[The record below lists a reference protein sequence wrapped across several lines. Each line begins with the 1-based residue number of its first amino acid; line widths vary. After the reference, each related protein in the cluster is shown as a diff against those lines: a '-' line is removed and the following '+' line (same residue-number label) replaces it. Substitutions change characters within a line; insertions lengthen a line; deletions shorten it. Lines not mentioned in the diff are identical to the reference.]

1 MLDSIGWLGAVMF
14 AFCGLPQAIKTYR
27 TKRASDIAWG
37 FVAMWFFGEVFTTA
51 YVIGDNMRAAKPQ
64 QWPLLFNYAFN
75 TVIVAYLIY
84 AKFRYDRRSAPS

>member
-1 MLDSIGWLGAVMF
+1 MARSRDVRLLRPAAGDQDLPHQAGQRYRLG
-14 AFCGLPQAIKTYR
+14 
-27 TKRASDIAWG
+27 
-37 FVAMWFFGEVFTTA
+37 FFGEVFTTA